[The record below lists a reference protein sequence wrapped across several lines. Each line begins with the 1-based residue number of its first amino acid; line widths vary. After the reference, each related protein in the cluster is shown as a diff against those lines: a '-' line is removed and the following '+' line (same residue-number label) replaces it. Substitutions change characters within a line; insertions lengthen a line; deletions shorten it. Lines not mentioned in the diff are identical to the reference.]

1 MEMILLKNDFNG
13 ALNAL
18 LENMVDNHIG
28 ECKEKYSKETKEQ
41 FKIDLSCNEDLTRE
55 LENIEKMIS
64 RDLSSKEIVIF
75 KYLFNH
81 SLTRKVYSGD
91 KIIKIHT
98 HNLKKW
104 EIDGFGNCL
113 EVYVKNESYVA
124 VKCELGIIYLLI
136 EGNIG
141 EDRYISV
148 STENRDTISDNVYQ
162 IEGAVQV
169 ANIDISTSEGTII
182 FTNGKELHIELNRD
196 IDLVDSDDYDSTV
209 IGITTEFK

>member
-18 LENMVDNHIG
+18 LENMVNNHI
-28 ECKEKYSKETKEQ
+28 EDYKEKYSTETKEQ
-41 FKIDLSCNEDLTRE
+41 FKVDLSCNEDLTRE

-81 SLTRKVYSGD
+81 SLMRKVYSSN
-91 KIIKIHT
+91 KLVTIHT
-98 HNLKKW
+98 HNLKEWK
-104 EIDGFGNCL
+104 IDGFGNCL
-113 EVYVKNESYVA
+113 EVYVKNENYVA

-136 EGNIG
+136 QGKIG

-169 ANIDISTSEGTII
+169 ANIDICTSKGTII
-182 FTNGKELHIELNRD
+182 FTNGKELHIEINRD
-196 IDLVDSDDYDSTV
+196 IDLIDSDDYNSTV
-209 IGITTEFK
+209 KGIITEFK